1 MNDVLAENGAAPA
14 ETPGAGRM
22 VGQDIAKGV
31 AIILVLA
38 LHTLTLKRNIY
49 TIVGGFFGYIM
60 PYFFF
65 MAGYNHRPGKYTYR
79 QIIVRRAK
87 QIAVPFLKYT
97 FAITIIAGAYYMIAK
112 GYTLRMVGETCLAL
126 LITKSF
132 STVIGLETA
141 PGLFSCI
148 MAGWFLEM
156 LFTASLVF
164 YAVAD
169 YALAEAPRLLSVI
182 PGLLLVTMLFAHFDV
197 CLPFYICEAPAIAA
211 IMLVGAFFGQKQL
224 LSNRF
229 PRRSIVVN
237 SLVAYA
243 LFVLLAAA
251 FQGAGFIA
259 GGRLWNSTLKEWTV
273 LLSAAF
279 AVTGTYPFVH
289 ACRSLRNTGVL
300 AKGLI
305 WCGNHSMQLLL
316 IHGIVQLFLCELL
329 GMEPF
334 RMSFFTS
341 ENDFRTFYLL
351 ALEIAVSALVILA
364 LEKIKTALRRKS
376 AVKG

>member
-1 MNDVLAENGAAPA
+1 MSELTGKGAALA
-14 ETPGAGRM
+14 AAPGNGRM
-22 VGQDIAKGV
+22 IEQDIAKGV

-38 LHTLTLKRNIY
+38 LHTLTLKRSIY

-60 PYFFF
+60 PFFFF
-65 MAGYNHRPGKYTYR
+65 MAGYNHRPGRYTYR
-79 QIIVRRAK
+79 QIIARRTK

-97 FAITIIAGAYYMIAK
+97 FAITVIAGAYYMITK
-112 GYTLRMVGETCLAL
+112 GYTLRMVGETYLAL

-141 PGLFSCI
+141 EGLFTCV

-169 YALAEAPRLLSVI
+169 YALAKASRLLSVI
-182 PGLLLVTMLFAHFDV
+182 PGLLLVTMLFAHFDFR
-197 CLPFYICEAPAIAA
+197 LPFYICEAPAIAA

-229 PRRSIVVN
+229 PRRSIVIN
-237 SLVAYA
+237 SLVSYA

-334 RMSFFTS
+334 RMSFS
-341 ENDFRTFYLL
+341 ANENDFRTFYLL

-364 LEKIKTALRRKS
+364 LGRMKKAFSRKS

>member
-1 MNDVLAENGAAPA
+1 MSELTGKGAALA
-14 ETPGAGRM
+14 AAPGNGRM
-22 VGQDIAKGV
+22 IEQDIAKGV

-38 LHTLTLKRNIY
+38 LHTLTLKQTIY

-60 PYFFF
+60 PFFFF
-65 MAGYNHRPGKYTYR
+65 MAGYNHRPGRYTYR
-79 QIIVRRAK
+79 QIIARRTK

-97 FAITIIAGAYYMIAK
+97 FAITVIAGAYYMITK
-112 GYTLRMVGETCLAL
+112 GYTLRMVGETYLAL

-141 PGLFSCI
+141 DGLFSCI

-156 LFTASLVF
+156 LFTASCVF
-164 YAVAD
+164 YAVVD
-169 YALAEAPRLLSVI
+169 YALAKPSRLLSVI
-182 PGLLLVTMLFAHFDV
+182 PGLLLVTMLCAHFDFR
-197 CLPFYICEAPAIAA
+197 LPFYICEAPAIAA

-229 PRRSIVVN
+229 PRRSIVIN
-237 SLVAYA
+237 SLVSYA

-316 IHGIVQLFLCELL
+316 IHGIVQLFLCVLL

-334 RMSFFTS
+334 RMSFS
-341 ENDFRTFYLL
+341 ANENDFRTFYLL